1 MCPRSDTYAERML
14 GQEVNPTERTR
25 SSRFLVWLPRTA
37 PDWAF
42 WLFTGVVVAAYLV
55 LIRSQLTYGLE
66 YDESYLLRVAANIAS
81 GNGFVDDGVSFWTS
95 ATPFDPNI
103 STGPVLLLPG
113 AVVWKIS
120 SGSLALVRLVPI
132 CFFILFLVATA
143 TLFYRWR
150 GRWAA
155 TAALVGPLL
164 LPILAPDLANQSL
177 MPGRFVGEIAATAL
191 LLTAA
196 VFLLSGRDSTAG
208 VVAGLVVL
216 TKLNFVL
223 SILVLLVV
231 WLITR
236 WVAHRPG
243 LLRTA
248 SRYLLGAA
256 IPIALFEAYK
266 LLALGFSG
274 YLQQVQLLA
283 DFTAKQ
289 GVPLPHIPAAAFD
302 KAVSLMRLTSGPV
315 IAVFLAL
322 VVALVCILL
331 LSPFLTTRRTVPAR
345 STKSAAPSIVLTVA
359 VTSLFLTGSWVLTS
373 SQASL
378 RPAIPGVLILAS
390 VLTASLAVAAWT
402 LWEGGFGRIRPVV
415 ALAPVI
421 TISLLVA
428 LAAYQGARI
437 ARNPTGQDLLRNQE
451 LAANIINQQVAQ
463 LPVDGFWTS
472 PEFSVLTALPYDTG
486 YRYSPE
492 LLIFTSIRALLE
504 VGRPDATALA
514 DDCGEML
521 YESLDVV
528 VCRPKSSP

>member
-1 MCPRSDTYAERML
+1 ML
-14 GQEVNPTERTR
+14 GQLADPTGRHR
-25 SSRFLVWLPRTA
+25 GSRFLSWLPRTT

-42 WLFTGVVVAAYLV
+42 WLFTGIVVAAYLV

-81 GNGFVDDGVSFWTS
+81 GNGFLDDGISFWTS
-95 ATPFDPNI
+95 GTPFDPNI
-103 STGPVLLLPG
+103 STGPVFLLPG
-113 AVVWKIS
+113 AVVWKVS
-120 SGSLALVRLVPI
+120 SGSLELVRLVPI
-132 CFFILFLVATA
+132 CFFMLLLVATA

-196 VFLLSGRDSTAG
+196 ILLLSGRDFTAG
-208 VVAGLVVL
+208 VFAGLAVL

-223 SILVLLVV
+223 AVLVLLVV

-236 WVAHRPG
+236 WVAHRPDS
-243 LLRTA
+243 LKTA
-248 SRYLLGAA
+248 WRYLLGAA
-256 IPIALFEAYK
+256 APIALFEAYK
-266 LLALGFSG
+266 LLSLGFSG
-274 YLQQVQLLA
+274 YLQQVRLLA
-283 DFTAKQ
+283 DFTARQ
-289 GVPLPHIPAAAFD
+289 GVPLPNIPAAAFD
-302 KAVSLMRLTSGPV
+302 KAVSLMRLTSGPI

-322 VVALVCILL
+322 VIALVCILL
-331 LSPFLTTRRTVPAR
+331 LFPFLTTRNTAPAL
-345 STKSAAPSIVLTVA
+345 STKSAAPSMVLTVA

-373 SQASL
+373 SQVSL
-378 RPAIPGVLILAS
+378 RPAIPGVLILTS
-390 VLTASLAVAAWT
+390 ILTASLAVAAWT
-402 LWEGGFGRIRPVV
+402 LWEGGFGRIRPIV

-421 TISLLVA
+421 TIGLLVA
-428 LAAYQGARI
+428 ITAYQGARI
-437 ARNPTGQDLLRNQE
+437 ARNHTGQDLMRNQE
-451 LAANIINQQVAQ
+451 QAASIISHEVAR

-486 YRYSPE
+486 DRYSPE

-504 VGRPDATALA
+504 VGRPDATAMA

-521 YESLDVV
+521 YESRDVV